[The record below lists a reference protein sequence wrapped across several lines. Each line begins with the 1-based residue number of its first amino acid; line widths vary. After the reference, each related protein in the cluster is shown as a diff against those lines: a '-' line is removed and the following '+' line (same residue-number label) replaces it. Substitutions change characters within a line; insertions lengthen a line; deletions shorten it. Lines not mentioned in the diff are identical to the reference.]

1 MGSRFN
7 WMNVSAGFAR
17 EAAFGTPNTDLG
29 DYRIFPA
36 AIDGV
41 PTPGRTGED
50 VRRKTGQFG
59 SYLPTLPGGRDGST
73 FTVQFPWTVG
83 LLTYDAA
90 TGTFQ
95 TGNGQSPFGVLVA
108 NFLGSRNS
116 NVSSDANLIQGLN
129 TWIQAYA
136 ADGVASAAD
145 ASHVTVKNPTPGG
158 AAYTVGNF
166 VATCDDIAD
175 PTRMQYGFIK
185 SKSGDALTLSED
197 AADTAQADD
206 SLIPSWT
213 AALTAE
219 QQIPMTWQFWG
230 IETAQLIRLA
240 GCMASEVRLICPPGK
255 TPMCE
260 IDYIS
265 TDMQWIASG
274 GGLQVPAD
282 LWELCAPMTGEFG
295 ARVTV
300 AGAVFCGIEEFQITI
315 TADLQ
320 PIGCAS
326 GIQGVTTRDTR
337 DRRVE
342 ITFLSPEDT
351 DNAPTDGN
359 SFFEYGWIAK
369 TPLSVGT
376 YVGNAPGRIAATWMP
391 LGYVFN
397 QPTLQERNGA
407 LYWQVTIVPG
417 IYSGDGASTGPGN
430 SVFRVGGA

>member
-59 SYLPTLPGGRDGST
+59 SYLPTIPNGRDGST

-83 LLTYDAA
+83 LLTYDAM

-95 TGNGQSPFGVLVA
+95 TGNGQSPTGVLLA
-108 NFLGSRNS
+108 NLLGSRNS
-116 NVSSDANLIQGLN
+116 NVSTDANLIQGLN

-136 ADGVASAAD
+136 ADGVSSAAD
-145 ASHVTVKNPTPGG
+145 ASHVTVKASPGG
-158 AAYTVGNF
+158 AAYAVGAF
-166 VATCDDIAD
+166 VATCDDVDA
-175 PTRMQYGFIK
+175 PTRMQTGFIK

-197 AADTAQADD
+197 SAQTAQADD

-213 AALTAE
+213 AALTSE
-219 QQIPMTWQFWG
+219 QQIPMSWQFWG
-230 IETAQLIRLA
+230 IDSAQLIRLA
-240 GCMASEVRLICPPGK
+240 GCMATEARIMCPPGK
-255 TPMCE
+255 TPMVE
-260 IDYIS
+260 IDYIA

-282 LWELCAPMTGEFG
+282 LWELCAPLTGESG
-295 ARVTV
+295 ARVMI
-300 AGAVFCGIEEFQITI
+300 AGSQWCGTEEMQITI
-315 TADLQ
+315 TVDLQ
-320 PIGCAS
+320 PVGCAS
-326 GIQGVTTRDTR
+326 GIQGVTTRDSR

-342 ITFLSPEDT
+342 ITFLAPEDT
-351 DNAPTDGN
+351 DNAPVDGN
-359 SFFEYGWIAK
+359 SFYEGAWASRSH
-369 TPLSVGT
+369 LSFGLQVGDE
-376 YVGNAPGRIAATWMP
+376 PGRIAAIWAP
-391 LGYVFN
+391 LGYIFN

-417 IYSGDGASTGPGN
+417 IYSGDGSSTAPGN
-430 SVFRVGGA
+430 TVFRVGGA